1 MEHPASHFDSLLP
14 REIAQKAE
22 ATGVA
27 KANMD
32 IISTLLLA
40 MLAGAFIALGAVF
53 STVATTGAS
62 ASLPFGI
69 TRIIAGVTFSL
80 GLILVVVGGAELFT
94 GNNLLLMAF
103 ASGKV
108 SISRVLRNWTIV
120 FVGNFI
126 GALLTAGG
134 MMFAGLHMLGGG
146 EVGRTALMIAN
157 AKCGLDHQEAL
168 ARGIFCNA
176 LVCLAVWL
184 CMSCRSTGDKILAI
198 LFPITAFVAAGLEH
212 SVANMYF
219 VPFALMV
226 KQSAT
231 PAFWNAIDASA
242 AGFPNISWASFGA
255 TLVPVTFGN
264 IVGGGVLVG
273 VVYWVVYGRRP
284 GA

>member
-1 MEHPASHFDSLLP
+1 MDPASHFDSLLP

-27 KANMD
+27 KANLD
-32 IISTLLLA
+32 FISTLLLA

-53 STVATTGAS
+53 STVAISGSGGA
-62 ASLPFGI
+62 LPFGI
-69 TRIIAGVTFSL
+69 ARIVAGITFSL
-80 GLILVVVGGAELFT
+80 GLILVVVAGAELFT

-108 SISRVLRNWTIV
+108 PFTRVLRNWAIV

-126 GALLTAGG
+126 GAVLTAGG
-134 MMFAGLHMLGGG
+134 MMLAGLHTLGNG
-146 EVGRTALMIAN
+146 EVGKTALAIAN
-157 AKCGLDHQEAL
+157 GKCALDLQEAL

-198 LFPITAFVAAGLEH
+198 LFPVTAFVAAGFEH

-231 PAFWNAIDASA
+231 PEFWTSITSHPA
-242 AGFPNISWASFGA
+242 AHPNISWATFA
-255 TLVPVTFGN
+255 VTLIPVTFGN

-273 VVYWVVYGRRP
+273 VVYWVIYGRR
-284 GA
+284 ATA